1 MDMKELL
8 KKTELF
14 RGLTDS
20 ELAKITS
27 ICQERSLS
35 SGELFAVEG
44 EPGHEMCI
52 IKHGLMEIE
61 LRQGEDLPPKAIIHL
76 GTGQLIGEMSLI
88 DHANRSATVRAIQ
101 TPTSLLVINHQDF
114 HDLCEENAHI
124 GYIVMKNMASD
135 LSFKLRHRSLEL
147 RGR

>member
-8 KKTELF
+8 KKIELF

-20 ELAKITS
+20 ELSQVAS

-35 SGELFAVEG
+35 SGDLFAVEG

-52 IKHGLMEIE
+52 IKRGLMEIE
-61 LRQGEDLPPKAIIHL
+61 LKQGQDLPPKAIIHL
-76 GTGQLIGEMSLI
+76 GTGQLIGEMSLV

-101 TPTSLLVINHQDF
+101 SPTSILVINHQDF
-114 HDLCEENAHI
+114 HDLCKQNSHI

-135 LSFKLRHRSLEL
+135 LSFKLRHSSLEL